1 MHSACRCTL
10 SLSKGA
16 LSGLGPDRLG
26 GSSQGSTLDG
36 TDEGGGA
43 KFSESPRS
51 GRAARESEREIGEA
65 AAARGDSEKTS
76 AISACWEKLP
86 S

>member
-1 MHSACRCTL
+1 MREA
-10 SLSKGA
+10 
-16 LSGLGPDRLG
+16 
-26 GSSQGSTLDG
+26 
-36 TDEGGGA
+36 GA

-51 GRAARESEREIGEA
+51 GGVARESEREIGEA

-76 AISACWEKLP
+76 TISVRWEKLP

>member
-1 MHSACRCTL
+1 MHSEVFYAPTL
-10 SLSKGA
+10 SLSKGRTFW
-16 LSGLGPDRLG
+16 SGSGPAGRRDHRR
-26 GSSQGSTLDG
+26 THLDG
-36 TDEGGGA
+36 TRA

-51 GRAARESEREIGEA
+51 GGVARGFEREIGKA

-76 AISACWEKLP
+76 TISVRWEKLP